1 MSKYGVTGLTN
12 IGNTCFM
19 NSVIQC
25 LIHIPEFTKYIIK
38 SDTVIADT
46 PEADLFNKWKIL
58 NTELWKGHTTV
69 KPQSFAQ
76 SLVKQPSFGNIVIG
90 DQCDAHEFAVFLL
103 DALHRAKSTPKS
115 FSSSAS
121 AADVAWARAYA
132 REHSTLVEMMHG
144 QYSIQ
149 RHGKCGHTSTTYDP
163 YGTIILPIPMSAAG
177 ATLNECFA
185 AFVRPELMADA
196 ANLWHCDAC
205 ATGVVAH
212 KQFQLWRLPPILMI
226 TLKRF
231 NGDMMKNNTRILF
244 DDELDLA
251 EYCNTDAETKLSTK
265 YKLIGF
271 TNHFGGM
278 AGGHYTATCRNIDGK
293 WYYYDDASVSHFV
306 GDLAKFQASVYTMF
320 WQRL

>member
-69 KPQSFAQ
+69 KPRSFAQ

-132 REHSTLVEMMHG
+132 REHSTLVEMHYG
-144 QYSIQ
+144 PHRQAGRSCRSHSETL
-149 RHGKCGHTSTTYDP
+149 RH
-163 YGTIILPIPMSAAG
+163 
-177 ATLNECFA
+177 
-185 AFVRPELMADA
+185 FVR
-196 ANLWHCDAC
+196 
-205 ATGVVAH
+205 T
-212 KQFQLWRLPPILMI
+212 F
-226 TLKRF
+226 F
-231 NGDMMKNNTRILF
+231 
-244 DDELDLA
+244 
-251 EYCNTDAETKLSTK
+251 
-265 YKLIGF
+265 
-271 TNHFGGM
+271 
-278 AGGHYTATCRNIDGK
+278 
-293 WYYYDDASVSHFV
+293 
-306 GDLAKFQASVYTMF
+306 
-320 WQRL
+320 